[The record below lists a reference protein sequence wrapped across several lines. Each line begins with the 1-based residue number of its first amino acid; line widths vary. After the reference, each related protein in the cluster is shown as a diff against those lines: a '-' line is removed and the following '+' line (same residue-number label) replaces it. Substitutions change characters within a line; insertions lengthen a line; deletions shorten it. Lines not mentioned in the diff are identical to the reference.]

1 MFSFPLPLAT
11 AQSLR
16 SVYMDWFVSEWVA
29 GNPRSAM
36 IPAGTW
42 INYHYLGRV
51 EWDKRGRR
59 FCERKGIR
67 VRQRHAG
74 DPRRVITIHLKI
86 TYHNSFFKNPF
97 IFHRFLWTFEQQS
110 CNSEYKWNF
119 YMSITP
125 YLYTINRWMEERR
138 GAYTLHIFNVG
149 GTWWYP
155 SRSTEWK
162 ERCEIHLSSWFSESE
177 VGGVRVQG
185 QSGET
190 LSPKQQ
196 QKYGGKNQVHS
207 REGNLAGPISAS
219 RSRSLSILKL

>member
-86 TYHNSFFKNPF
+86 TYHNSFFLKILSYF
-97 IFHRFLWTFEQQS
+97 ID
-110 CNSEYKWNF
+110 
-119 YMSITP
+119 
-125 YLYTINRWMEERR
+125 
-138 GAYTLHIFNVG
+138 
-149 GTWWYP
+149 
-155 SRSTEWK
+155 
-162 ERCEIHLSSWFSESE
+162 FSEPLSNKVVTQNTNEISTCPSLHTYIQLTGEWRKGEELTPSISSMWVGHGDILLE
-177 VGGVRVQG
+177 VQNEKRDV
-185 QSGET
+185 
-190 LSPKQQ
+190 
-196 QKYGGKNQVHS
+196 KYTCPLGSQ
-207 REGNLAGPISAS
+207 NL
-219 RSRSLSILKL
+219 R